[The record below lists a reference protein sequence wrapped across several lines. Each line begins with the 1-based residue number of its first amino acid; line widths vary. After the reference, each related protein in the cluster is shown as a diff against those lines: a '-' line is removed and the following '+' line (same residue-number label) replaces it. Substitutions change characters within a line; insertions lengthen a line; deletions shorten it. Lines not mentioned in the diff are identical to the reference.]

1 MEITSPVSEAVLLLP
16 RPQAKTEKLLGHF
29 PPCLVHSFHFDL
41 MVVVDSS
48 HLFVCSQDGAF
59 IEFRYELRF
68 GSYILGQWATFES
81 QPASQQASIPI
92 GFLS

>member
-1 MEITSPVSEAVLLLP
+1 MEISGPVSETVLLFP

-29 PPCLVHSFHFDL
+29 LPYLVHSFHIDL

-59 IEFRYELRF
+59 IEFR
-68 GSYILGQWATFES
+68 
-81 QPASQQASIPI
+81 
-92 GFLS
+92 